1 MTADLKGKKAL
12 VTGATRGLGRILALV
27 LAEAGADVAVLGR
40 SADNAAATVADIQA
54 LGRIGLPLVADV
66 SNEAEM
72 IAAADRAVAVLG
84 KIDILVCAAGMGL
97 PRAPV
102 WETSAEAFVSC
113 IDVNVL
119 GVFLALRAV
128 LPHMIARRS
137 GRVVAIGGTYGHKGV
152 AGFAAYSASKW
163 ALRGLM
169 KSAALDAAPYGVT
182 VNVIAPGG
190 VEGERLRAQFER
202 RAALNGEPAQAV
214 LDRFLGETALG
225 RLIEPSEIGALM
237 LHLVTAGGDNITGQ
251 DFIIDAGTIL

>member
-1 MTADLKGKKAL
+1 MTADLKGKTAL
-12 VTGATRGLGRILALV
+12 VTGATRGLGRVLALV
-27 LAEAGADVAVLGR
+27 LAEAGADVALLGR
-40 SADNAAATVADIQA
+40 SADNAAATVVDIQA

-66 SNEAEM
+66 SNEPQM
-72 IAAADRAVAVLG
+72 IAAAARAVAEFG

-102 WETSAEAFVSC
+102 WETSAQAFSGC
-113 IDVNVL
+113 FDVNVL
-119 GVFLALRAV
+119 GVLLTLRAV
-128 LPHMIARRS
+128 LPHMIEQRS

-152 AGFAAYSASKW
+152 AGFAAYAASKW

-182 VNVIAPGG
+182 LNVIAPGG
-190 VEGERLRAQFER
+190 VDGERLRTQFER

-237 LHLVTAGGDNITGQ
+237 LHLVGAGGDNITGQ
-251 DFIIDAGTIL
+251 DFIVDAGTIL

>member
-1 MTADLKGKKAL
+1 MTAALKGKTAL
-12 VTGATRGLGRILALV
+12 VTGATRGLGRALATV

-40 SADNAAATVADIQA
+40 GADNAAAAAADIEA
-54 LGRIGLPLVADV
+54 LGRVGLPLVADV
-66 SNEAEM
+66 SNEAQM
-72 IAAADRAVAVLG
+72 IAAVDRAAAVFGRL
-84 KIDILVCAAGMGL
+84 DILVCAAGMGL

-102 WETSAEAFVSC
+102 WETSAQAFSGC
-113 IDVNVL
+113 FDVNVL
-119 GVFLALRAV
+119 GVLLALRAV
-128 LPHMIARRS
+128 LPHMTRQRS

-152 AGFAAYSASKW
+152 AGFAAYAASKW

-202 RAALNGEPAQAV
+202 RAALNGESAQAV

-237 LHLVTAGGDNITGQ
+237 LHLVGPGGDNITGQ

>member
-1 MTADLKGKKAL
+1 MTADLKGKTAL
-12 VTGATRGLGRILALV
+12 VTGATRGLGRALALV
-27 LAEAGADVAVLGR
+27 LAASGADVAVLGR
-40 SADNAAATVADIQA
+40 NPDSAATAVADIEA
-54 LGRIGLPLVADV
+54 LGQIGLPLVADV
-66 SNEAEM
+66 SNEAAM
-72 IAAADRAVAVLG
+72 IAAVDRAVATFG

-102 WETSAEAFVSC
+102 WETSAEAFSAC
-113 IDVNVL
+113 FDVNVL
-119 GVFLALRAV
+119 GVLLALRAV
-128 LPHMIARRS
+128 LPHMISQRS

-152 AGFAAYSASKW
+152 AGFAAYAASKW

-169 KSAALDAAPYGVT
+169 KSAALDAAPFGVAI
-182 VNVIAPGG
+182 NVIAPGG

-225 RLIEPSEIGALM
+225 RLIAPNEIGALM